1 MRFSVCSTKGKKRG
15 KERTEGVK
23 NMATAIDIQGNAL
36 MSTIDALWTLIQSQP
51 KAIRKA
57 LTQRLIKSDVEAET
71 YRQQMMMKQSIDRA
85 FSELAEAKRTGRKL
99 PDARNLFK

>member
-1 MRFSVCSTKGKKRG
+1 
-15 KERTEGVK
+15 
-23 NMATAIDIQGNAL
+23 MATAIDIQGNAL

-71 YRQQMMMKQSIDRA
+71 YRQQQMMKQSINRA
-85 FSELAEAKRTGRKL
+85 FAELAETKRTGKQL
-99 PDARNLFK
+99 PSAWDLLKELREE